1 MTFSIFK
8 PREDRR
14 RVSLSVRLRMN
25 RDWEDGRICNIS
37 TRGMMIASRAAPPRG
52 TVIEVRRGQAVAI
65 AWVVWSQSEHF
76 GVRLQ
81 DAIRISDFID
91 AHPTIPRNADDC
103 QVVERRAVPRPSADD
118 THADSRVQSSAIQF
132 AGAISLAL
140 AGGCTALVIVAN
152 LLESVSEAIGSAL
165 L

>member
-65 AWVVWSQSEHF
+65 AWVVWSRSEHF

-81 DAIRISDFID
+81 DAICISDFID
-91 AHPTIPRNADDC
+91 AHPAVPRHADDGRI
-103 QVVERRAVPRPSADD
+103 VERRAVPRPSADD
-118 THADSRVQSSAIQF
+118 AHADSRVQSSAIQF

-140 AGGCTALVIVAN
+140 AGGCMTLAVVAN
-152 LLESVSEAIGSAL
+152 LLASVSEAIGAVL